1 MERKVFFCFDYERD
15 LWRVKKI
22 IMKLPHIT
30 SCAAAGF
37 MDGELWEET
46 GMKGDEVVR
55 KLIDDGLENTSV
67 TVLCIGARTASRK
80 FIDYEIE
87 QSIRRGNGIVGI
99 QIHHLKDTLGSVDS
113 AGNIPYKIKTDYK
126 VFKYIDH
133 EELARH
139 IEEAARAAGK

>member
-1 MERKVFFCFDYERD
+1 MERKVFFCFDYQRD

-22 IMKLPHIT
+22 INLPHIT

-37 MDGELWEET
+37 LDDELWEET
-46 GMKGDEVVR
+46 EMKGDEAVK
-55 KLIDDGLENTSV
+55 KLIDDSLENTSV
-67 TVLCIGARTASRK
+67 TVLCIGERTVSRK

-99 QIHHLKDTLGSVDS
+99 QIHHLKDTQGNVDS

-126 VFKYIDH
+126 VYKYVDH

-139 IEEAARAAGK
+139 IEEAARGAGK